1 MSSVKKGSRKGRSA
15 KHSSKKKSTSPIH
28 TRGTGHQNSGR
39 GHKYTENELN
49 SYLNRVVDRH
59 FEEAKGKI
67 DNDLSQVSDCL
78 YLNKF
83 SKMANAELINPALVA
98 PGHGISMTAT
108 GKINTELDLT
118 ASPSKLRGRFNRGAN
133 RSKSPNSRKTGPDM
147 TSMLMDTET
156 RRYVNEYKNQLEY
169 LRSVIYALD
178 LKLREQ
184 DTWKREVNNLRN
196 ENENGNNAREELRKT
211 LLETT
216 QELKGEAVKLN
227 KVILDLEGHNSNIL
241 AQLKSANNSV
251 DDIETKL
258 HAMEVKNAQLENENN
273 ELRAKINSGEIY
285 KAQLQQSRNDYLAA
299 ERRHADALNSL
310 GNKIRNLEDSLDRL
324 ARDKKNLTSQ
334 NNKLN
339 NTVAML
345 NQQLA
350 EERANNADLVNELDS
365 LKKKFQIS
373 QAGVEV
379 LQSIQEQRDGIL
391 KDLNKVRLANDN
403 FQNQIEQL
411 ERDIIERSR
420 DIEAMERKN
429 KDDLASANKRI
440 RSLEEALNKFK
451 NDNHLL
457 KKENIELRNHI
468 ITLEQLLCVKEDVY
482 SQLQDSNNRL
492 AARTNDCDQLRA
504 QLDASSKVIE
514 NNNDKIYELEKCL
527 IYLKNVTGEK
537 EDVNCLLLIIL
548 LVYHQPQE
556 THPRTQGKKPE
567 LHPSQ
572 RRQHRP
578 QTRRIHQRL
587 DQPEQAHHLI
597 HQRKRRSLPIRH
609 QEDLRQ
615 NGRRKNLQ

>member
-1 MSSVKKGSRKGRSA
+1 MSSVKKSTRTRRTQK
-15 KHSSKKKSTSPIH
+15 SSKKKSTSPIH
-28 TRGTGHQNSGR
+28 ARGTAQHSSNR
-39 GHKYTENELN
+39 GHKYTETELN
-49 SYLNRVVDRH
+49 NYLNRVVDRH
-59 FEEAKGKI
+59 FEEAKGKVEA
-67 DNDLSQVSDCL
+67 DLTQISDCL

-98 PGHGISMTAT
+98 PGHGVNITAT
-108 GKINTELDLT
+108 GKITSELDLT
-118 ASPSKLRGRFNRGAN
+118 ASPSKLRGRFNRGAS
-133 RSKSPNSRKTGPDM
+133 RSRSPNSRKTAPDM
-147 TSMLMDTET
+147 TSLLLDTET

-184 DTWKREVNNLRN
+184 DTWKREVNNLRE

-216 QELKGEAVKLN
+216 QELKGEATKLN
-227 KVILDLEGHNSNIL
+227 KVILDLEGHNSKIL
-241 AQLKSANNSV
+241 GELKAANNAV

-258 HAMEVKNAQLENENN
+258 HAMEIKNAQLENENN

-285 KAQLQQSRNDYLAA
+285 KAQLQQSRNDYLDA
-299 ERRHADALNSL
+299 ERRHVDALNSL

-324 ARDKKNLTSQ
+324 ARDKKNLTTQ

-339 NTVAML
+339 NTVALL

-350 EERANNADLVNELDS
+350 EERANNADLVNELDQ

-391 KDLNKVRLANDN
+391 KDLNKVRQANEN

-429 KDDLASANKRI
+429 KDEIATAHKRI
-440 RSLEEALNKFK
+440 RTLEEALNKFK

-482 SQLQDSNNRL
+482 SQLQDANNRL
-492 AARTNDCDQLRA
+492 AARTNDCDSLRA
-504 QLDASSKVIE
+504 QVDASSKVVE

-537 EDVNCLLLIIL
+537 EDVSKKSKIFIFLFLIFFNIFSISS
-548 LVYHQPQE
+548 
-556 THPRTQGKKPE
+556 TSR
-567 LHPSQ
+567 
-572 RRQHRP
+572 
-578 QTRRIHQRL
+578 
-587 DQPEQAHHLI
+587 
-597 HQRKRRSLPIRH
+597 
-609 QEDLRQ
+609 
-615 NGRRKNLQ
+615 N

>member
-1 MSSVKKGSRKGRSA
+1 MSSVKKSTRKSRA
-15 KHSSKKKSTSPIH
+15 LQSSKKKSTSPIH
-28 TRGTGHQNSGR
+28 TRGSNRTNTSQR

-49 SYLNRVVDRH
+49 NYLNRVVDRH
-59 FEEAKGKI
+59 FEDAKGKI
-67 DNDLSQVSDCL
+67 NADLSQVSDCL

-98 PGHGISMTAT
+98 PGHGVSMTVT
-108 GKINTELDLT
+108 GKITSELDHT
-118 ASPSKLRGRFNRGAN
+118 ASPSKLRGRYNRGAS
-133 RSKSPNSRKTGPDM
+133 RSKSPNTRKTGPDM

-169 LRSVIYALD
+169 LRAVIYALD

-184 DTWKREVNNLRN
+184 ETWKREVNNLRD
-196 ENENGNNAREELRKT
+196 ENANGSNAREELRKT

-216 QELKGEAVKLN
+216 QELKNEAVKLN

-241 AQLKSANNSV
+241 GQLKNANNTV
-251 DDIETKL
+251 DDVETKL

-299 ERRHADALNSL
+299 ERRHADALASL
-310 GNKIRNLEDSLDRL
+310 GAKIRNLEDGLDRL
-324 ARDKKNLTSQ
+324 ARDKKALTKD

-339 NTVAML
+339 NTIAIL

-365 LKKKFQIS
+365 LKKKFSIA
-373 QAGVEV
+373 QAGTE
-379 LQSIQEQRDGIL
+379 LLSSIQDQRDGIL
-391 KDLNKVRLANDN
+391 NDLNKVRAANEA
-403 FQNQIEQL
+403 FQNQIEQM

-429 KDDLASANKRI
+429 KDNLARANKRI
-440 RSLEEALNKFK
+440 RNLEGELNKFK
-451 NDNHLL
+451 NDNHSL

-492 AARTNDCDQLRA
+492 AARTNDCDALRN
-504 QLDASSKVIE
+504 QLDGSAKVIE

-527 IYLKNVTGEK
+527 IYLKNVAGEK
-537 EDVNCLLLIIL
+537 EDVSPFFNF
-548 LVYHQPQE
+548 
-556 THPRTQGKKPE
+556 
-567 LHPSQ
+567 
-572 RRQHRP
+572 
-578 QTRRIHQRL
+578 
-587 DQPEQAHHLI
+587 
-597 HQRKRRSLPIRH
+597 
-609 QEDLRQ
+609 
-615 NGRRKNLQ
+615 